1 MLDLKRIVAASLVPL
16 LMFQALKQYSDGL
29 SLTANSMYATVLAN
43 IVNVIV
49 NYVLIFGKFGFP
61 ALGII
66 GAAIGTLTSRII
78 MFSFL
83 FFLLFKKNI
92 IKNYVLE
99 ILKFVVD

>member
-1 MLDLKRIVAASLVPL
+1 MLDQPMNVVDLAIPYLEIVAASLVPL

-66 GAAIGTLTSRII
+66 LSLIHI
-78 MFSFL
+78 
-83 FFLLFKKNI
+83 
-92 IKNYVLE
+92 
-99 ILKFVVD
+99 